1 MSTTDT
7 PAKVHYV
14 QVTRWGH
21 PFYKNVSNDK
31 DVLRSQAA
39 AIKEC
44 KDTEV
49 VVHSKTKKLGRLWG
63 CMTPATLLKWTDS
76 NRGIYEMITKLP
88 CKMFFDIDN
97 KVDHQHSDEEFR
109 AWVDKTMDEIETF
122 FPRAKE
128 MAAISGSNMENKRS
142 LHITLNNYM
151 IRNENERANMKLLV
165 HHMRKTV
172 GDHFDHAVYTKNRQ
186 MKAINQSKDD
196 GRVQE
201 IIVNACKTDHLITCF
216 FHPDSDILPLP
227 ELPEVVKEEVLIEK
241 TKTTFNLGTLPPAT
255 LVCPENVHLST
266 ITPAE
271 VLALLPN
278 TNLHDFRY
286 RHLVCNFC
294 ATNGVAFEKFFAWIV
309 SRHGGAYD
317 NTKVQKWQNHWSNI
331 GKFPP
336 APLEFLIPILK
347 HYYPHIAKDVTY
359 RNFAQTFELPREC
372 VQKIETITP
381 ACFSTDAKYLVFN
394 VGMGGGKT
402 AQTIDYLESTLGF
415 CWIAPNSAL
424 INNTYQR
431 FADKD
436 INVCHYG
443 HVKTSAKMNG
453 ALNNENKLIICLNS
467 LHYLKDVAHDNSR
480 IVVIDEVETL
490 LTRFEGEFLEGGS
503 KQNKLTIWRTF
514 ITMLR
519 SAAKVILLDAF
530 ITTKTLN
537 LIKQIENTLD
547 TTVMYERAFEPQTR
561 TVKYMSGEKDMMA
574 DILTKL
580 RDGSKLFIFYP
591 FKDGS
596 SRNKSM
602 EQFKNMIEEE
612 TGKRGEIYNADVAD
626 TVKAGLK
633 NVNKSWADLDF
644 VIVNNSVTCGVNY
657 DRMDFDY
664 VYIFVSGINVPR
676 DIIQVSYRTRHL
688 NSGIIKICYTAGKQS
703 NQNAWINDCAKMQ
716 CPIYNHLYR
725 DILIEKKAPLKRAI
739 QLFCT
744 KAHYKQTTDD
754 FHVNEQVAK
763 EIKEA
768 LERQNAGMSYDTIRD
783 IDRYDADAIE
793 ELCFAQQATMADKYA
808 LSKFYFK
815 KSFVADADPVML
827 RDIWDD
833 KYAFFFKRVAS
844 VLANEN
850 HLFCQIAAENK
861 YPNVMPCDVKKSK
874 LSDELRERI
883 FKEFSFRCVNM
894 HSATSKIL
902 KEIYN
907 AYFGKNVIKTEMDDA
922 KHAKYIVDERMD
934 ELVTFAKA
942 NLLLDTQTYFTY
954 NDIAGDSD
962 SCVEV

>member
-1 MSTTDT
+1 
-7 PAKVHYV
+7 
-14 QVTRWGH
+14 
-21 PFYKNVSNDK
+21 
-31 DVLRSQAA
+31 
-39 AIKEC
+39 
-44 KDTEV
+44 
-49 VVHSKTKKLGRLWG
+49 
-63 CMTPATLLKWTDS
+63 MTPEKLLTWVTTE
-76 NRGIYEMITKLP
+76 NRSVYEMITKFP

-97 KVDHQHSDEEFR
+97 KVDRQHTAEEFR
-109 AWVDKTMDEIETF
+109 EWIDTVMSEIETV
-122 FPRAKE
+122 FPRARE
-128 MAAISGSNMENKRS
+128 MVAISGSNTEKKMS
-142 LHITLNNYM
+142 LHIALNNYI
-151 IRNENERANMKLLV
+151 IRNETEYANMKLLV
-165 HHMRKTV
+165 NHMCKTV
-172 GDHFDHAVYTKNRQ
+172 KDYYDYKVYTINRQ

-201 IIVNACKTDHLITCF
+201 IIVNTCKSDHLITCF
-216 FHPDSDILPLP
+216 FREDILPLP
-227 ELPEVVKEEVLIEK
+227 ELPEVVKEEVQIAK
-241 TKTTFNLGTLPPAT
+241 AKKTFNLGTLPPAT
-255 LVCPENVHLST
+255 LVCPDNVHLST
-266 ITPAE
+266 ITPDE

-278 TNLHDFRY
+278 TDLHEFSY

-317 NTKVQKWQNHWSNI
+317 NVKVQKWQTHWSGI

-336 APLEFLIPILK
+336 APLEFLVPILK

-381 ACFSTDAKYLVFN
+381 ACFATNAKYLAFN

-402 AQTIDYLESTLGF
+402 AQTIDYLASALSF
-415 CWIAPNSAL
+415 CWIAPGSAL
-424 INNTYQR
+424 ISNTYQR
-431 FADKD
+431 FLDNEL
-436 INVCHYG
+436 NVCHYE
-443 HVKTSAKMNG
+443 HVSKKAKMSG

-490 LTRFEGEFLEGGS
+490 LDKFMGDFLEGS
-503 KQNKLTIWRTF
+503 SQNKLTIWRTF
-514 ITMLR
+514 VTMLR
-519 SAAKVILLDAF
+519 SASKVILLDAF
-530 ITTKTLN
+530 ITTKTMN

-547 TTVMYERAFEPQTR
+547 TTVLYERAFEPQTR
-561 TVKYMSGEKDMMA
+561 TINYMSGEKDMMA
-574 DILTKL
+574 DIITKL
-580 RDGSKLFIFYP
+580 RNGSKLFIFYP
-591 FKDGS
+591 YKTES
-596 SRNKSM
+596 ARNKSM
-602 EQFKNMIEEE
+602 VQFKNMLEEQ
-612 TGKRGEIYNADVAD
+612 TGKKGEIYNADVD
-626 TVKAGLK
+626 DKVKAGLK
-633 NVNKSWADLDF
+633 NVNDSWAGVDF
-644 VIVNNSVTCGVNY
+644 VIVNNTVTCGVNY
-657 DRMDFDY
+657 DRLDFDY
-664 VYIFVSGINVPR
+664 VYLFVGGLNAPR
-676 DIIQVSYRTRHL
+676 DIIQVSYRTRYL
-688 NSGIIKICYTAGKQS
+688 NSGIIKICYMGGKS
-703 NQNAWINDCAKMQ
+703 NSNAWLNDCAKMQ
-716 CPIYNHLYR
+716 CPIYNNLYR

-744 KAHYKQTTDD
+744 KAHYKQKTDD

-783 IDRYDADAIE
+783 IDRHEADNIE

-815 KSFVADADPVML
+815 KSFVADADPCML

-833 KYAFFFKRVAS
+833 KYAFFFKRLAS
-844 VLANEN
+844 VLATEN
-850 HLFCQIAAENK
+850 HLFRQIAAENK
-861 YPNVMPCDVKKSK
+861 YPNVMPTADVKKSK

-894 HSATSKIL
+894 HSSTSKIL

-907 AYFGKNVIKTEMDDA
+907 AYFGKNVIKTETDDA

-954 NDIAGDSD
+954 NDIAGEG
-962 SCVEV
+962 CVEV

>member
-1 MSTTDT
+1 MSTTDA
-7 PAKVHYV
+7 PANPEVIKVI
-14 QVTRWGH
+14 RWNH
-21 PFYKNVSNDK
+21 PFYKNVSKNGGAMK
-31 DVLRSQAA
+31 E
-39 AIKEC
+39 AINAC
-44 KDTEV
+44 KDDEV
-49 VVHSKTKKLGRLWG
+49 VVHSQTKKLGRLWG
-63 CMTPATLLKWTDS
+63 CMTPAKLETMLES
-76 NRGIYEMITKLP
+76 NYGLYEVLTKFP

-97 KVDHQHSDEEFR
+97 QVDRQHTAEEFR
-109 AWVDKTMDEIETF
+109 EWIDTVMSEIETF
-122 FPRAKE
+122 FLRARDIV
-128 MAAISGSNMENKRS
+128 AISGSNTEEKMS
-142 LHITLNNYM
+142 LHIVLNNYI
-151 IRNENERANMKLLV
+151 IRNETEYANMKLLV
-165 HHMRKTV
+165 NHIYNTV
-172 GDHFDHAVYTKNRQ
+172 KDYYDCKVYTKNRN

-201 IIVNACKTDHLITCF
+201 IIVNTCKTDHLITCF
-216 FHPDSDILPLP
+216 FREDILPLP
-227 ELPEVVKEEVLIEK
+227 DLPEVVKEEVLIEK
-241 TKTTFNLGTLPPAT
+241 TKTTFNLGALPPAT
-255 LVCPENVHLST
+255 LVCPDNVHLST
-266 ITPAE
+266 ITPDE

-309 SRHGGAYD
+309 SRHGGVYD
-317 NTKVQKWQNHWSNI
+317 NVKVQKWQTHWSNI

-359 RNFAQTFELPREC
+359 RNFAQTFELPREN

-381 ACFSTDAKYLVFN
+381 ACFSSDAKYLVFN

-402 AQTIDYLESTLGF
+402 AQAIDYLASALNF
-415 CWIAPNSAL
+415 CWIAPNRAL
-424 INNTYQR
+424 ATNTHQR

-436 INVCHYG
+436 LDVCHYE
-443 HVKTSAKMNG
+443 HVKTKDKMTG
-453 ALNNENKLIICLNS
+453 GLNKENKLIICLNS
-467 LHYLKDVAHDNSR
+467 LHYLKDVAHDNGR
-480 IVVIDEVETL
+480 IVVIDEPETL
-490 LTRFEGEFLEGGS
+490 LDKFLGDFLEGGA
-503 KQNKLTIWRTF
+503 KQHKLTIWRTF
-514 ITMLR
+514 VTMLR
-519 SAAKVILLDAF
+519 SASKVILLDAF

-547 TTVMYERAFEPQTR
+547 TTVLYERAFEPQTR
-561 TVKYMSGEKDMMA
+561 TVNYMSGEKAMLA
-574 DILTKL
+574 DIINKL
-580 RDGSKLFIFYP
+580 RDGSKVFVFYP
-591 FKDGS
+591 YKLS
-596 SRNKSM
+596 SCNGAIHSM
-602 EQFKNMIEEE
+602 EQIANMLKDE
-612 TGKRGEIYNADVAD
+612 TGKNGVFYNADVD
-626 TVKAGLK
+626 DRQKVGLK
-633 NVNKSWADLDF
+633 NVNDSWAGVDF
-644 VIVNNSVTCGVNY
+644 VITNNIITCGVNY
-657 DRMDFDY
+657 DRTDFDY
-664 VYIFVSGINVPR
+664 AYIFVAGFNVPR

-688 NSGIIKICYTAGKQS
+688 NSGIIKICYMAGKQS
-703 NQNAWINDCAKMQ
+703 NQNAWLNDCAKMQ

-744 KAHYKQTTDD
+744 KAHYKQITDD

-783 IDRYDADAIE
+783 IDRYDADHIE

-815 KSFVADADPVML
+815 KSFVADADPDML

-833 KYAFFFKRVAS
+833 KYAFFFKRLAS
-844 VLANEN
+844 VLATEN
-850 HLFCQIAAENK
+850 HLFRQIAAENK
-861 YPNVMPCDVKKSK
+861 YPNVMPTADVKKSK

-894 HSATSKIL
+894 HSSPTKIL

-907 AYFGKNVIKTEMDDA
+907 AYFGKNVIKTETDGSRNV
-922 KHAKYIVDERMD
+922 KYTVDEHID

-954 NDIAGDSD
+954 NDIAGEG
-962 SCVEV
+962 CVEV